1 MRLDAIT
8 PLILTY
14 NEIANIGRVL
24 ERLSWAS
31 RIVIIDSGSTDGTLE
46 LLRSTPH
53 VDVITRPFD
62 SFAAQCNFGLAQ
74 ISTEWVLSLD
84 ADYVCSA
91 ELSSELHNLP
101 EPTSVNGFSVS
112 FRYAISGKVLRGTLY
127 PPRVVLFRKTGSRY
141 VNDGHAHR
149 VVIDGELGALR
160 SLILHDDRKPLE
172 AWLRAQDRYAR
183 EEARKLKS
191 VPRAELGRAD
201 RLRQKIWLAP
211 LLMPA
216 YCLIARGLILDGM
229 AGVHYALQRTYAE
242 ILLSL
247 RLLAE

>member
-24 ERLSWAS
+24 DRLSWAS
-31 RIVIIDSGSTDGTLE
+31 RILVIDSGSTDGTLD
-46 LLRSTPH
+46 LLRATPS
-53 VDVITRPFD
+53 VDVITRAFD
-62 SFAAQCNFGLAQ
+62 SFASQCNFGLAQ
-74 ISTEWVLSLD
+74 ITTEWVLSLD
-84 ADYVCSA
+84 ADYVCSVELER
-91 ELSSELHNLP
+91 ELSNLP
-101 EPTSVNGFSVS
+101 ESTSVNGFSVS

-127 PPRVVLFRKTGSRY
+127 PPRVVLFRRSGAQY

-149 VVIDGELGALR
+149 VVVDGERGALQ
-160 SLILHDDRKPLE
+160 SMIVHDDRKPLD

-183 EEARKLKS
+183 EEARKLRS
-191 VPRAELGRAD
+191 ASRDQLGRAD
-201 RLRQKIWLAP
+201 RLRQKVWLVP

-216 YCLIARGLILDGM
+216 YCLIARGLILDGIP
-229 AGVHYALQRTYAE
+229 GVHYALQRTYAE